1 MRSTLFASTMFAL
14 ALVLALAVG
23 PAAARA
29 DDQPFSDKQQE
40 AIKKV
45 VHDYL
50 MEHPEAI
57 MEAVQAYREKERLA
71 AEDAAKKA
79 VVARHDQLNS
89 DPTSPV
95 VGNPD
100 GDVTIVEFFDYHC
113 PYCKA
118 MSDSVFDAVNT
129 DGKVRLVM
137 KELPILSPDS
147 VYAARAAIAARRQ
160 HLYVEFHKAL
170 MHLKGPLSEASV
182 MQTAAAVG
190 LNVDK
195 LKKDMNDQE
204 VETIIDANLELAR
217 EIGVDAT
224 PAWVIGD
231 KVSSGA
237 MSPQAFKQLID
248 QARKPKT

>member
-1 MRSTLFASTMFAL
+1 MRFALLASAMFAV
-14 ALVLALAVG
+14 LVTLG
-23 PAAARA
+23 PAVARA
-29 DDQPFSDKQQE
+29 DEQPLTDKQQE
-40 AIKKV
+40 AIKKL

-50 MEHPEAI
+50 MEHPETI

-79 VVARHDQLNS
+79 VVARHDQLTN

-100 GDVTIVEFFDYHC
+100 GDVTVVEFFDYHC

-118 MSDSVFDAVNT
+118 MSDNVLDMVNT
-129 DGKVRLVM
+129 DGKVRLIM
-137 KELPILSPDS
+137 KELPILGADS
-147 VYAARAAIAARRQ
+147 VYAARAAIASRRQ
-160 HLYVEFHKAL
+160 HLYIEFHKAL
-170 MHLKGPLSEASV
+170 MHLKGPLNEGSV

-204 VETIIDANLELAR
+204 VESIIDADLELAR
-217 EIGVDAT
+217 EIGVDGT
-224 PAWVIGD
+224 PGWVVGD
-231 KVSSGA
+231 KVTSGA

-248 QARKPKT
+248 QGRKPKT